1 MGGKMIK
8 KKILVVDDEMDIR
21 IFISTLVETNG
32 YKSFVAKDG
41 EEGWQMVKDHKP
53 NLIILDVMMPKESGL
68 KLYRELR
75 SDPTTKQIPVI
86 MVSAVS
92 RKTFLHSIKELE
104 RYHGVSL
111 AEPEAYIEKP
121 PEAEELITEISKH
134 CPA

>member
-1 MGGKMIK
+1 MK

-32 YKSFVAKDG
+32 YKSLVAKDG
-41 EEGWQMVKDHKP
+41 EEGLQMVKEHKP
-53 NLIILDVMMPKESGL
+53 DLIILDVMMPKESGL

-75 SDPTTKQIPVI
+75 SDNTTKQIPVI

-92 RKTFLHSIKELE
+92 RKTFLHSIREMD
-104 RYHGVSL
+104 RYQGVSL
-111 AEPEAYIEKP
+111 SEPEAYIEKP
-121 PEAEELITEISKH
+121 PEAEELLTFIGKY

>member
-1 MGGKMIK
+1 MK

-32 YKSFVAKDG
+32 YKSYIAKDG
-41 EEGWQMVKDHKP
+41 EEGWQMVKEHKP
-53 NLIILDVMMPKESGL
+53 DLIILDVMMPRESGL
-68 KLYRELR
+68 KLYRGLR
-75 SDPTTKQIPVI
+75 SDDSTKSIPII

-111 AEPEAYIEKP
+111 SEPESYIEKP
-121 PEAEELITEISKH
+121 PEAEELITEIGKF

>member
-1 MGGKMIK
+1 MMK

-32 YKSFVAKDG
+32 YRSLVAKDG
-41 EEGWQMVKDHKP
+41 EEGLQMVKEHKP
-53 NLIILDVMMPKESGL
+53 DLIILDVMMPKESGL

-75 SDPTTKQIPVI
+75 SDNTTKQIPVI

-92 RKTFLHSIKELE
+92 RKTFLHSIRELE

-121 PEAEELITEISKH
+121 PEAEELITFIGKY

>member
-1 MGGKMIK
+1 MK

-21 IFISTLVETNG
+21 IFISTLAETNG

-41 EEGWQMVKDHKP
+41 EEGLQMVKVHKP
-53 NLIILDVMMPKESGL
+53 DLIILDVMMPRESGL

-75 SDPTTKQIPVI
+75 SDNTTKLIPII

-111 AEPEAYIEKP
+111 SEPEAYIEKP
-121 PEAEELITEISKH
+121 PEAEELITLISKH

>member
-1 MGGKMIK
+1 MK

-32 YKSFVAKDG
+32 YKPLVAKDG
-41 EEGWQMVKDHKP
+41 EEGLKMVKEHKP
-53 NLIILDVMMPKESGL
+53 DLVILDVMMPKESGL
-68 KLYRELR
+68 KLYREIK
-75 SDPTTKQIPVI
+75 SDDSTKHIPII

-92 RKTFLHSIKELE
+92 KKTFFHSYRELD
-104 RYHGVSL
+104 RYQGAAI

-121 PEAEELITEISKH
+121 PESEELLSYISKY

>member
-1 MGGKMIK
+1 
-8 KKILVVDDEMDIR
+8 
-21 IFISTLVETNG
+21 
-32 YKSFVAKDG
+32 
-41 EEGWQMVKDHKP
+41 
-53 NLIILDVMMPKESGL
+53 MMPKESGL

-86 MVSAVS
+86 MVWPSP
-92 RKTFLHSIKELE
+92 KTSLHSIRELE

-121 PEAEELITEISKH
+121 PEAEELITLIGKF